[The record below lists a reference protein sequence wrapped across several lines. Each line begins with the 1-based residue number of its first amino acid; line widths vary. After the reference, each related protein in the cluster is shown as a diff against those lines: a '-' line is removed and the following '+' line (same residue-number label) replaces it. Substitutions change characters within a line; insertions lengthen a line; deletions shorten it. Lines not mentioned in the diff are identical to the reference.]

1 MNSKKQISLVTVVL
15 CSFLSVVASI
25 SGLTTSE
32 IFGQQQN
39 TTNTTT
45 TSTSSNLTQA
55 AGPGPM
61 ADLTQSDFG
70 ELIDNLDSAREA
82 IRDSDPAGAL
92 SDLGSAE
99 TELRVFMTQVGG
111 ENSTGGQQLLTI
123 LNQINAAQTASGNN
137 ETLDVFQ
144 RINRADI
151 DLFNITQTLPAGDG
165 DDGDDNN
172 D

>member
-1 MNSKKQISLVTVVL
+1 MSSKKQILLVVSVAT
-15 CSFLSVVASI
+15 SFLSVASSI

-45 TSTSSNLTQA
+45 TSTSSNSTQA
-55 AGPGPM
+55 ATPNPM

-82 IRDSDPAGAL
+82 LRENDPAGAI

-123 LNQINAAQTASGNN
+123 LNTINAAQTASGNN

-144 RINRADI
+144 RINRADLS
-151 DLFNITQTLPAGDG
+151 LFNITQSLPAGDEDD
-165 DDGDDNN
+165 DDG
-172 D
+172 